1 MSISAG
7 RGRPHNGDMDKRDNT
22 VVAPAPGRGRV
33 TRISA
38 ANSGASRREGAIT
51 RARSARREL
60 RPRSERFAHLKRM
73 HD

>member
-1 MSISAG
+1 
-7 RGRPHNGDMDKRDNT
+7 MDKTDKT
-22 VVAPAPGRGRV
+22 VVAPASGRGSV
-33 TRISA
+33 TRITPARSA
-38 ANSGASRREGAIT
+38 TSRREGAIT